1 MKIRFHK
8 LTDARHE
15 LEGLREGHASERV
28 ACETRSYLVHDL
40 LHYAAESEA
49 RANGG
54 FYGRLAAGTTLA
66 ELNDRV
72 TPPMN
77 APEMA
82 LIEQI
87 VGMLSGSVKGLTPD
101 EMMAAFER
109 FKMATEGELPHW
121 LTADFVG
128 RVQERM
134 RRLQGHYRATTFG
147 SYMELDWPAPD
158 AP

>member
-1 MKIRFHK
+1 
-8 LTDARHE
+8 
-15 LEGLREGHASERV
+15 LREGHASERV

-49 RANGG
+49 RVNGG

-66 ELNDRV
+66 ELNDREK
-72 TPPMN
+72 PPMN

-87 VGMLSGSVKGLTPD
+87 VGMLSGSVKGLTPG
-101 EMMAAFER
+101 EMMATFER
-109 FKMATEGELPHW
+109 FTLSTQRELPTW
-121 LTADFVG
+121 LTADFIE

-134 RRLQGHYRATTFG
+134 RRLQGHFRATAFG

-158 AP
+158 AR